1 MADDRLLDNVQTQ
14 MGVILEKLNFVFDK
28 IEKIT
33 NKIEGIC
40 SQQNAFIRDYIAQR
54 AAVEQKAE
62 AAHNRLDYV
71 EKRIELLEV
80 NIEKITDMMP
90 SLMAMNKILIFIAS
104 AFGLSIVGLIWSLII
119 GQVQL
124 IFP

>member
-40 SQQNAFIRDYIAQR
+40 SQQNAFIRDYIAQH
-54 AAVEQKAE
+54 AVVEQKAE
-62 AAHNRLDYV
+62 VAHNRLDYV
-71 EKRIELLEV
+71 EKRIEFLEI
-80 NIEKITDMMP
+80 NIKKITDMMP
-90 SLMAMNKILIFIAS
+90 SLVATNKVLIFVAG
-104 AFGLSIVGLIWSLII
+104 ALGLSVVGLIWSLII

-124 IFP
+124 VFP